1 MKHYIFDD
9 VTRRC
14 VGYMEGVVDGYNGKG
29 ILINSDDLP
38 SDLQV
43 DDTSTLF
50 LASDGVTVFQD
61 RSALMDQ
68 LKAQRKARIKAEAAS
83 LIGALDWKL
92 ERAKE
97 RETAG
102 WSNLSEVDVVLA
114 QREAIRRSSSVA
126 EDAVDALT
134 DAAAVR
140 AFTWSVDFSVVPT
153 PRRCT
158 HKDFAERF
166 SEQEMLAI
174 MDATKTSPALA
185 AWWEKFKLA
194 KDINLD
200 DPMTQSGVR
209 ALEIAGLLETGR
221 ADDILGAL

>member
-1 MKHYIFDD
+1 MRKIIVDLNTNAAVGIAGEEFSVAPHQMLVEPPEDFLPEDMADWWFD
-9 VTRRC
+9 
-14 VGYMEGVVDGYNGKG
+14 GHA
-29 ILINSDDLP
+29 LIRD
-38 SDLQV
+38 QV
-43 DDTSTLF
+43 AL
-50 LASDGVTVFQD
+50 LERAK
-61 RSALMDQ
+61 SA
-68 LKAQRKARIKAEAAS
+68 RKARIKAEAAL

-102 WSNLSEVDVVLA
+102 WSTLSEVDVVLA

-126 EDAVDALT
+126 EEAVDALT

-174 MDATKTSPALA
+174 MDAAKTSPALA

-209 ALEIAGLLETGR
+209 ALEIAGVLKAGR
-221 ADDILGAL
+221 ADEILEVA